1 MRVDISAKDWLLAVG
16 IILTAILFILARAY
30 PVWPGDAAALAAI
43 QEAQQPALT
52 AFFRWVTFIGWLP
65 AAIGLV
71 AITVVLLLRLRQ
83 GADAALLLLLALPM
97 ALAPLLKLPVGRPR
111 PEYGDIETLT
121 LSLSFPSGHAAF
133 AALFGGFLIYL
144 VGRHC
149 ANPRRRYAL
158 TALLLL
164 LILLIGLSRLYLGV
178 HWPSDIIGG
187 YLYGGMA
194 LAATIR
200 LRDWLAARRRAG
212 PGNCRQ

>member
-1 MRVDISAKDWLLAVG
+1 MQVDISAKDWLLAAG
-16 IILTAILFILARAY
+16 IILTAILFVLARAY

-43 QEAQQPALT
+43 QEFQQPALA

-65 AAIGLV
+65 AAVALV
-71 AITVVLLLRLRQ
+71 AATALLLLWLRQ
-83 GADAALLLLLALPM
+83 WADAALLLLLALPM
-97 ALAPLLKLPVGRPR
+97 ALAPLLKIPVGRPR

-149 ANPRRRYAL
+149 ANPRRCYAL
-158 TALLLL
+158 TALLL

-194 LAATIR
+194 LAVTIR